1 MTPVYAGPSLFP
13 RNDKP
18 NWISS
23 FAGVGGSCLGIQRAI
38 GVSPGVAINHNAH
51 ALAVHALNHP
61 QTLHMVEDVW
71 NVSLRRAARGM
82 RVDGLWMSP
91 DCTHHSRARGG
102 KPRENDRRG
111 LAEVVFQWLDEGV
124 LPRLI
129 FLENVE
135 EFEGW
140 GPLGADGRPIPER
153 KGETFQAWV
162 RRLEGYGYR
171 VEWRSLSACDYG
183 APTIRRR
190 LYLIA
195 RRDGRPIRWPEPTH
209 GPGRKKPW
217 RTAAECIDWDIP
229 APSIFERDRP
239 LAEATQRR
247 IAAGLV
253 RFVLEAKEPFIL
265 CLTHGGRLEPVSEP
279 MRTIT
284 TAKRGER
291 AIVTPYLVANN
302 TNNRPH
308 AMTEP
313 VPTVTT
319 GNRNYVV
326 SPYLVQTGFGER
338 EGQAPRIADIQE
350 PLGGVVAGGV
360 KRGLCMGWLAKH
372 YTGVT
377 GQGLRRPMGTV
388 TTVDHHSLC
397 TASLAPEEEAG
408 AQRVAAFLTTY
419 YGTAIGQSPADP
431 LATVTTKDRFGPVT
445 VTLEGQPY
453 VVVDIGM
460 RMLQP
465 RELARA
471 MGFPDSYVLRGTKT
485 QQVADIGNAVCPDVP
500 QAIVAA
506 NLPSC

>member
-1 MTPVYAGPSLFP
+1 MTQLGLIPRAGA
-13 RNDKP
+13 P
-18 NWISS
+18 NIIVS
-23 FAGVGGSCLGIQRAI
+23 FAGIGGTCEGFRRAT
-38 GVSPGVAINHNAH
+38 GASPGVAINHSRH

-61 QTLHMVEDVW
+61 STIHMVEDVW
-71 NVSLRRAARGM
+71 NASLRRAARG
-82 RVDGLWMSP
+82 RPVDALWMSP

-111 LAEVVFQWLDEGV
+111 LAEVIFQWLDEGV
-124 LPRLI
+124 LPKRI

-140 GPLGADGRPIPER
+140 GPLGKDGRPIKER
-153 KGETFQAWV
+153 KGELFRAWV

-171 VEWRSLSACDYG
+171 VEWRSISACDHG
-183 APTIRRR
+183 APTTRRR

-195 RRDGRPIRWPEPTH
+195 RRDDQPIRWPEPTH
-209 GPGRKKPW
+209 GPGRRQPW
-217 RTAAECIDWDIP
+217 RTAAECIDWSIP
-229 APSIFERDRP
+229 APSIFERPRP
-239 LAEATQRR
+239 LADATLRR

-253 RFVLEAKEPFIL
+253 KFVLEAEEPFIL

-291 AIVTPYLVANN
+291 ALITPYLVRYQGEKRPGETHLAHDLREPINTIPTQNRFGLAVPYLVANN

-308 AMTEP
+308 GVREP

-319 GNRNYVV
+319 GNRNY
-326 SPYLVQTGFGER
+326 L
-338 EGQAPRIADIQE
+338 IA
-350 PLGGVVAGGV
+350 A
-360 KRGLCMGWLAKH
+360 WLAKH

-377 GQGLRRPMGTV
+377 GQPLDRPLGTV

-397 TASLAPEEEAG
+397 TARLAPEEEVG
-408 AQRVAAFLTTY
+408 ARRVAAFLTSY
-419 YGTAIGQSPADP
+419 YGHSVGQSPADP
-431 LATVTTKDRFGPVT
+431 LGTVTTKDRFGLVT

-471 MGFPDSYVLRGTKT
+471 MGFPDSYVLEGTKT
-485 QQVADIGNAVCPDVP
+485 QQVADIGNAVCPDVA
-500 QAIVAA
+500 QALVRA
-506 NLPSC
+506 NM

>member
-1 MTPVYAGPSLFP
+1 MTQLGLLPRAGA
-13 RNDKP
+13 P
-18 NWISS
+18 NVIVS
-23 FAGVGGSCLGIQRAI
+23 FAGIGGTCEGFRRALGA
-38 GVSPGVAINHNAH
+38 SPGVAINHSRH
-51 ALAVHALNHP
+51 ALSVHALNHP
-61 QTLHMVEDVW
+61 QTIHLVEDVW
-71 NVSLRRAARGM
+71 SASLRRAARG
-82 RVDGLWMSP
+82 RPVDALWMSP
-91 DCTHHSRARGG
+91 DCTHHSRALGG

-124 LPRLI
+124 LPRVI

-153 KGETFQAWV
+153 KGEMFQAWV
-162 RRLEGYGYR
+162 RRLEGYGYQ

-183 APTIRRR
+183 APTTRRR

-195 RRDGRPIRWPEPTH
+195 RRDGQPIRWPEPTH
-209 GPGRKKPW
+209 GPGRRKPW
-217 RTAAECIDWDIP
+217 RTAAECIDWSIP
-229 APSIFERDRP
+229 APSIFERTRP

-265 CLTHGGRLEPVSEP
+265 DCEE
-279 MRTIT
+279 
-284 TAKRGER
+284 GEDGSWR
-291 AIVTPYLVANN
+291 IVGPHVMVNN
-302 TNNRPH
+302 TNNRPKDVRS
-308 AMTEP
+308 P
-313 VPTVTT
+313 VPTITT
-319 GNRNYVV
+319 GNRNYLV

-338 EGQAPRIADIQE
+338 EGQAPRVADIQE
-350 PLGGVVAGGV
+350 PLGGVVAGGI
-360 KRGLCMGWLAKH
+360 KRGLCAAFLAKH
-372 YTGVT
+372 YTGVV
-377 GQGLRRPMGTV
+377 GHGMDRPLGAV

-397 TASLAPEEEAG
+397 TATLAPEEEAG
-408 AQRVAAFLTTY
+408 ARRVAAFLTTY

-431 LATVTTKDRFGPVT
+431 LATVTTRDRFGLVT

-471 MGFPDSYVLRGTKT
+471 MGFPDSYVLKGTKT
-485 QQVADIGNAVCPDVP
+485 QQVADIGNAVCPDVA
-500 QAIVAA
+500 QALVAA
-506 NLPSC
+506 NMPSC